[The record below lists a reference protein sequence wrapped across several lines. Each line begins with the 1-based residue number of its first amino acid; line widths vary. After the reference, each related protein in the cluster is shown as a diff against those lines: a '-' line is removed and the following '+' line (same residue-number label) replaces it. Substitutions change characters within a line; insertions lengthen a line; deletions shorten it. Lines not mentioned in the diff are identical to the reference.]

1 MLIPF
6 PIAALAGALLVDLA
20 YLGTGDAFWVR
31 MSMWLLGTG
40 VILGALAGLVGYMD
54 FSKIPRARQQR
65 VGWAHAVGNSM
76 VIVLALI
83 NWALRLNDPIGGLVP
98 WGVALSTICVI
109 GLMLPDGS
117 AASSSIAITSAWPLG
132 RPTRIRD
139 VLVAEC
145 AARNV
150 GRQVLLGGPFFCVH
164 ANCVAALSRT
174 MVSNRVR

>member
-1 MLIPF
+1 MTDTNITGTESRAAIKGHPLHPMLIPF

-20 YLGTGDAFWVR
+20 YLGTGDAFWAR

-40 VILGALAGLVGYMD
+40 VIMGALAGLVGYMD

-109 GLMLPDGS
+109 GLMFTGWFGGELVYRYHIGM
-117 AASSSIAITSAWPLG
+117 AAGAANEDTR
-132 RPTRIRD
+132 RPRR
-139 VLVAEC
+139 
-145 AARNV
+145 
-150 GRQVLLGGPFFCVH
+150 
-164 ANCVAALSRT
+164 
-174 MVSNRVR
+174 